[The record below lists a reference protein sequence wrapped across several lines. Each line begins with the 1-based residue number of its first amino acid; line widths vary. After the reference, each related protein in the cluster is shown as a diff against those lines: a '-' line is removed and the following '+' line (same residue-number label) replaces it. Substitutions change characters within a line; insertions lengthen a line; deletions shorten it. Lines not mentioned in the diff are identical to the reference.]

1 LHVHE
6 LRVDQQATA
15 AQAETTSP
23 SRTEP

>member
-15 AQAETTSP
+15 AQAETMSA